1 MPRAIWSGAISF
13 GLVNVPV
20 KLYSAVSRKTV
31 RFHQLNA
38 DTRARIQQKRV
49 DAQTGE
55 EVPYERIV
63 KGYEVAPDN
72 YVVIEPNELEALDPE
87 KTRTID
93 IIDFVDESEIDPIYY
108 DHPYYL
114 VPDKGAAKAYQLLR
128 GAMEQA
134 GKVAIA
140 KVVIRSKESLV
151 AIRPAGEVLT
161 MSTMLFHDEVVPV
174 DGIDEL
180 PAEEKATKVTKRE
193 LDMAEQLIGSL
204 TADFDPEKYRDEYR
218 DRVLNL
224 IERKAEGEEIAV
236 AAAPA
241 EEAKPAP
248 DLMAA
253 LEASI
258 KAAKGDDDGK
268 PAGKPARK
276 RAAAKS
282 SSNGSDGKKPGARR
296 RSKASSP
303 KK

>member
-55 EVPYERIV
+55 EVPFERIV
-63 KGYEVAPDN
+63 KGYEIAPDN

-128 GAMEQA
+128 GAMEQS
-134 GKVAIA
+134 GKLAIA

-180 PAEEKATKVTKRE
+180 PAEEKATKVT
-193 LDMAEQLIGSL
+193 
-204 TADFDPEKYRDEYR
+204 
-218 DRVLNL
+218 N
-224 IERKAEGEEIAV
+224 
-236 AAAPA
+236 
-241 EEAKPAP
+241 
-248 DLMAA
+248 
-253 LEASI
+253 
-258 KAAKGDDDGK
+258 
-268 PAGKPARK
+268 
-276 RAAAKS
+276 
-282 SSNGSDGKKPGARR
+282 
-296 RSKASSP
+296 
-303 KK
+303 